1 MVQFWLKCTCIILNI
16 YYDNHCKLITC
27 TFLYAC
33 KNLSNHFI
41 DCLGFFFGQT
51 FYAGHRNS
59 PVYSLAFNSTSLF
72 VALDVQVKTLNF
84 SCYKWFQH
92 FIVFKNT
99 EELKV
104 LTSDKFPSAAT
115 KWNWLL
121 KLVVCSI
128 CPLNDIVSEI
138 LCLWFNCLRVKLCT
152 LCLWIQTKTALQ
164 YSFEL
169 LGSFAY
175 HT

>member
-1 MVQFWLKCTCIILNI
+1 MHIKVCHTIL
-16 YYDNHCKLITC
+16 LIVY
-27 TFLYAC
+27 LV
-33 KNLSNHFI
+33 
-41 DCLGFFFGQT
+41 FFFGQT

-84 SCYKWFQH
+84 SCYKWLNMDPRIQ
-92 FIVFKNT
+92 KNEKAAT
-99 EELKV
+99 SDLNILLYSRILKNYKQV
-104 LTSDKFPSAAT
+104 LTSDKVPSAAT
-115 KWNWLL
+115 KWNGLL

-138 LCLWFNCLRVKLCT
+138 LRLWFNCLRVKLCT